1 MNDEFKTL
9 RKFDAGKGRE
19 GCFFSLPALEEQG
32 IGKISRLPV
41 SIRIVLESV
50 LRNCDGKKVR
60 RKDVEALA
68 KWNAK
73 SPANAEIPFV
83 VARIVLQD
91 FTGVPLIVD
100 LAAMRSA
107 VQRLGRDP
115 KIIEP
120 LVPVDLVVDH
130 SVQVDF
136 FGSPRALELN
146 LDMEFKRNRERY
158 QFLKWGQQAFNTFQL
173 IPPGIGIVHQVNLEY
188 LAKGVLSIAVA
199 GVGDPGIAIND
210 RGYNIFFP
218 DTLVG
223 TDSHTTMINGLGVVG
238 WGVGGIEAEA
248 GMLGQPVYFLTPEV
262 VGVHM
267 TGQLSEGVTA
277 TDLVL
282 HITQLLR
289 ARKVVGKFVEFY
301 GQGAASLPVPD
312 RATIGNMSP
321 EYGATMGFF
330 PVDHESVNYLR
341 ATGRSEEQCLAFENY
356 FRAQKMFGMP
366 RKGEI
371 DYSVDID
378 LDLADVQPS
387 VAGPK
392 RPQDRINLPELGRK
406 FRELLEKPVHDGGY
420 GKKQVDLREKHVVE
434 LNGSAPRNGAM
445 FSTDTKED
453 QGIRPGEARNVLE
466 MVANRPTPDSSKEIE
481 AESSQMFLHGR
492 THIGHGSVLI
502 AAITSCTNTSN
513 PSVMIAAGLLAK
525 KAVERGLRVD
535 PGVKTSLAPGSRV
548 VSDYL
553 KKTGLQTY
561 LDQLGFNLVGYGCT
575 TCIGNSGPLHPNIE
589 KTIHKYDLVAASV
602 LSGNRNF
609 EARVH
614 QHIKANFLMSPPLVV
629 AFALAGRVHIDLS
642 RDPLARDKDGKEIFL
657 RDLWPTLSEIQ
668 HTMQGA
674 LTPETFRKFYRDFA
688 EQNPKWDE
696 IPSSTGDIY
705 QWDEKSDYIHD
716 PPFFASFSMEPGHIE
731 EIRGARALGIF
742 GDTVTT
748 DHISPAGAIKESSPA
763 GKYLVSR
770 GIQPRDFNSYGSRR
784 GNDLVMTRGTFA
796 NVRIKNLMVPGTE
809 GGVTK
814 YFGGGDTTPPK
825 EERGEDAAATMSIFD
840 AAMKYAETRTPL
852 VILAGHEYGTGSS
865 RDWAAKGTRLLGV
878 KAVIAASF
886 ERIHRSNLV
895 GMGVLPLQFLE
906 GTSAQSLGL
915 DGSEKFSITGL
926 SDSIKPGQQV
936 TLEIEKTN
944 GEKRALPVNLRIDTP
959 IEIDYYRHGGI
970 LPFVLRQLLSKA

>member
-1 MNDEFKTL
+1 MHDEFRTL
-9 RKFDAGKGRE
+9 KKFDAGKGRE
-19 GCFFSLPALEEQG
+19 GFLYSLPALEEKSV
-32 IGKISRLPV
+32 GKISRLPV

-50 LRNCDGKKVR
+50 LRNCDGKKVQ

-73 SPANAEIPFV
+73 SPANEEIPFV

-107 VQRLGRDP
+107 VRRLGSDP

-158 QFLKWGQQAFNTFQL
+158 QFLKWGQQAFKTFQL

-188 LAKGVLSIAVA
+188 LAKGVLASQ
-199 GVGDPGIAIND
+199 PSTLNSQL
-210 RGYNIFFP
+210 FFP

-267 TGQLSEGVTA
+267 TGQLREGVTA

-282 HITQLLR
+282 HITELLR
-289 ARKVVGKFVEFY
+289 AQKVVGKCVEFY
-301 GQGAASLPVPD
+301 GDGTASLPVPD

-330 PVDHESVNYLR
+330 PIDKESVAYLR
-341 ATGRSEEQCLAFENY
+341 ATGRTDDQCAAFENY

-371 DYSVDID
+371 DYSID
-378 LDLADVQPS
+378 LELNLAEVQPG

-392 RPQDRINLPELGRK
+392 RPQDRINLPALGET
-406 FRELLEKPVHDGGY
+406 FRSLLQKPVKDGGY
-420 GKKQVDLREKHVVE
+420 GMKDVDFGAKHLVE
-434 LNGSAPRNGAM
+434 LNGSPPSDGNM
-445 FSTDTKED
+445 PSTDKNEPA
-453 QGIRPGEARNVLE
+453 IEPGEERNKAE
-466 MVANRPTPDSSKEIE
+466 MVNNRPTPDTVKELKDSS
-481 AESSQMFLHGR
+481 ADPFPHGASR
-492 THIGHGSVLI
+492 IGHGSVLI

-513 PSVMIAAGLLAK
+513 PSVMLAAGLLAK
-525 KAVERGLRVD
+525 KAVERGLHVD
-535 PGVKTSLAPGSRV
+535 PAVKTSLAPGSRV

-553 KKTGLQTY
+553 EKTGLQKY

-575 TCIGNSGPLHPNIE
+575 TCIGNSGPLHPRIE
-589 KTIHKYDLVAASV
+589 KAINDYDLVAASV

-614 QHIKANFLMSPPLVV
+614 QNIKANFLMSPPLVV
-629 AFALAGRVHIDLS
+629 AFALAGRVDVDLS
-642 RDPLARDKDGKEIFL
+642 KEPIGEDKDGRETFL
-657 RDLWPTLSEIQ
+657 RDLWPSLKEVRDA
-668 HTMQGA
+668 MQSA
-674 LTPETFRKFYRDFA
+674 LRPDVFRRLYRDFA
-688 EQNPKWDE
+688 NQNPKWNE

-705 QWDEKSDYIHD
+705 QWDEKSDYIHE
-716 PPFFASFSMEPGHIE
+716 PPFFKDFSMEVGKIE
-731 EIRGARALGIF
+731 NIASARALGIF
-742 GDTVTT
+742 GDSVTT
-748 DHISPAGAIKESSPA
+748 DHISPAGAIKASSPA
-763 GKYLVSR
+763 GQYLISR
-770 GIQPRDFNSYGSRR
+770 GIKPEDFNSYGSRL

-814 YFGGGDTTPPK
+814 YYGP
-825 EERGEDAAATMSIFD
+825 AAAGTAAAASCEQMSI
-840 AAMKYAETRTPL
+840 Y
-852 VILAGHEYGTGSS
+852 
-865 RDWAAKGTRLLGV
+865 
-878 KAVIAASF
+878 
-886 ERIHRSNLV
+886 
-895 GMGVLPLQFLE
+895 E
-906 GTSAQSLGL
+906 G
-915 DGSEKFSITGL
+915 
-926 SDSIKPGQQV
+926 
-936 TLEIEKTN
+936 
-944 GEKRALPVNLRIDTP
+944 AL
-959 IEIDYYRHGGI
+959 
-970 LPFVLRQLLSKA
+970 K

>member
-1 MNDEFKTL
+1 
-9 RKFDAGKGRE
+9 
-19 GCFFSLPALEEQG
+19 
-32 IGKISRLPV
+32 
-41 SIRIVLESV
+41 
-50 LRNCDGKKVR
+50 
-60 RKDVEALA
+60 
-68 KWNAK
+68 
-73 SPANAEIPFV
+73 
-83 VARIVLQD
+83 
-91 FTGVPLIVD
+91 
-100 LAAMRSA
+100 
-107 VQRLGRDP
+107 
-115 KIIEP
+115 
-120 LVPVDLVVDH
+120 
-130 SVQVDF
+130 
-136 FGSPRALELN
+136 
-146 LDMEFKRNRERY
+146 MEFKRNRERY
-158 QFLKWGQQAFNTFQL
+158 QFLKWGQQAFKTFQL

-188 LAKGVLSIAVA
+188 LAKGVLFSQ
-199 GVGDPGIAIND
+199 PSTLNSLLF
-210 RGYNIFFP
+210 YP

-267 TGQLSEGVTA
+267 SGQLREGVTA

-289 ARKVVGKFVEFY
+289 AQKVVGKFVEFY
-301 GQGAASLPVPD
+301 GEGAASLPVPD

-321 EYGATMGFF
+321 EYGATMGYF
-330 PVDHESVNYLR
+330 PVDQESLDYLR

-366 RKGEI
+366 LRGEI

-392 RPQDRINLPELGRK
+392 RPQDRINLPELGKR
-406 FRELLEKPVHDGGY
+406 FRELLEKPVRDGGY
-420 GKKQVDLREKHVVE
+420 GKQNVDLREKHVVE
-434 LNGSAPRNGAM
+434 LNGSPPRNGEM
-445 FSTDTKED
+445 FSTDKKED
-453 QGIRPGEARNVLE
+453 QGISPGDERNKIE
-466 MVANRPTPDSSKEIE
+466 MITNRPTPDSGKEIE
-481 AESSQMFLHGR
+481 AESSEVFARGR

-535 PGVKTSLAPGSRV
+535 PAVKTSLAPGSRV

-553 KKTGLQTY
+553 QKTGLQKY

-589 KTIHKYDLVAASV
+589 KAIHEYDLVAASV

-642 RDPLARDKDGKEIFL
+642 RDPIGKDRHGKETFL
-657 RDLWPTLSEIQ
+657 RDLWPTLGEIRHVLQ
-668 HTMQGA
+668 SA
-674 LTPETFRKFYRDFA
+674 LAPETFRKLYRDFA
-688 EQNPKWDE
+688 DQNPKWNE
-696 IPSSTGDIY
+696 IPSSTGDVY
-705 QWDEKSDYIHD
+705 RWDEKSDYIHE
-716 PPFFASFSMEPGHIE
+716 PPFFENFSMEPGHIE

-742 GDTVTT
+742 GDSVTT
-748 DHISPAGAIKESSPA
+748 DHISPAGAIKETSPA
-763 GKYLVSR
+763 GKYLMSR
-770 GIQPRDFNSYGSRR
+770 GIHPRDFNSYGSRR

-796 NVRIKNLMVPGTE
+796 NVRIKNLMLPGTE

-814 YFGGGDTTPPK
+814 YFSNGQ
-825 EERGEDAAATMSIFD
+825 GEQMSIFD
-840 AAMKYAETRTPL
+840 AATEYAETNTTL
-852 VILAGHEYGTGSS
+852 VILAGHEYGSGSS

-878 KAVIAASF
+878 KAVIASSF

-895 GMGVLPLQFLE
+895 GMGVLPLQFQE
-906 GTSAQSLGL
+906 GTTAQSLGL
-915 DGSEKFSITGL
+915 DGSETFSITGL
-926 SDSIKPGQQV
+926 SDSTKPGQQV
-936 TLEIEKTN
+936 TLEIESKD
-944 GEKRALPVNLRIDTP
+944 GQKRSVPMKLRIDTP

-970 LPFVLRQLLSKA
+970 LPFVLRQLLSK